1 MAKYS
6 SCVTALLSLIE
17 TKIDQYA
24 SQKTIALIAIN
35 SLVGSSLLA
44 FDSVIKARITIPT
57 QQAGK
62 KYLYKK
68 VSDELLC
75 IPTIV
80 CNLSKMSVGVLCSSA
95 STTS

>member
-1 MAKYS
+1 MTKYS
-6 SCVTALLSLIE
+6 SWVTALLSLIE
-17 TKIDQYA
+17 TKIDQNA
-24 SQKTIALIAIN
+24 IQKTITLTPSN
-35 SLVGSSLLA
+35 SRLGSSSSA
-44 FDSVIKARITIPT
+44 FDPTTKARITTPT

-80 CNLSKMSVGVLCSSA
+80 CNA
-95 STTS
+95 